1 MTGSKQMYSAKH
13 KFSNWQ
19 HYNQALVNRSSLCMD
34 DDGSG
39 TASLIM
45 VVVSAVFSLL
55 ITRLHHR

>member
-1 MTGSKQMYSAKH
+1 MYSAKH